1 MKSIIF
7 SIFLVAGTIATFGQS
22 TVNSVDYKKALRPA
36 LTLPL
41 TFNSET
47 AEQTILAKLKETGYK
62 PEKSGGFLNKK
73 NKEEGYYKFSGVV
86 LPELVNQQLDLYF
99 KVDPLD
105 NDSNNRSS
113 ITLLVSKGYENFVS
127 AETDSATFAA
137 SERFLNGFVQN
148 TNIYNIDHQLEENKH
163 NIVTSEKKWKDLRD
177 KQEAAKKRI
186 VQLESDIKSWQADE
200 VLQQQEVER
209 LRTLEK
215 ELEAK
220 RTSAHK

>member
-1 MKSIIF
+1 MKNIIF
-7 SIFLVAGTIATFGQS
+7 LIFLVAGTIATFGQS
-22 TVNSVDYKKALRPA
+22 TVNSVEYKKALRPA

-105 NDSNNRSS
+105 SNNGSS

-148 TNIYNIDHQLEENKH
+148 TNIYNINHQLEENKN
-163 NIVTSEKKWKDLRD
+163 NIATSEKKWKDLRD
-177 KQEAAKKRI
+177 KQEEAKKKI
-186 VQLESDIKSWQADE
+186 IQLESDIKSWKADE

-209 LRTLEK
+209 LRNSEK

-220 RTSAHK
+220 RTSAHN

>member
-1 MKSIIF
+1 MKNIIF
-7 SIFLVAGTIATFGQS
+7 LIFLVAGTIATFGQS
-22 TVNSVDYKKALRPA
+22 TVNSVEYKKALRPA

-73 NKEEGYYKFSGVV
+73 NKEEGFYKFSGVV

-105 NDSNNRSS
+105 SNNGSS

-148 TNIYNIDHQLEENKH
+148 TNIYNINHQLEENKN
-163 NIVTSEKKWKDLRD
+163 NIATSEKKWKDLRD
-177 KQEAAKKRI
+177 KQEEAKKKI
-186 VQLESDIKSWQADE
+186 IQLESDIKSWKADE

-209 LRTLEK
+209 LRNSEK

-220 RTSAHK
+220 RTSAHN

>member
-1 MKSIIF
+1 MKKIIF
-7 SIFLVAGTIATFGQS
+7 LIFLFAGTISTFGQS
-22 TVNSVDYKKALRPA
+22 TVKSVEYKKALRPA
-36 LTLPL
+36 LNLPL

-47 AEQTILAKLKETGYK
+47 AEQTILTKLKETGYK

-105 NDSNNRSS
+105 NDGNNRSS

-127 AETDSATFAA
+127 SETDSATFAA

-148 TNIYNIDHQLEENKH
+148 TNIYNINHQLEENKN
-163 NIVTSEKKWKDLRD
+163 NIATSEKKWKDLRD
-177 KQEAAKKRI
+177 KQEDAKKKI
-186 VQLESDIKSWQADE
+186 IQLESDIKSWKADE

-209 LRTLEK
+209 LRNSEK

-220 RTSAHK
+220 RTSAHN